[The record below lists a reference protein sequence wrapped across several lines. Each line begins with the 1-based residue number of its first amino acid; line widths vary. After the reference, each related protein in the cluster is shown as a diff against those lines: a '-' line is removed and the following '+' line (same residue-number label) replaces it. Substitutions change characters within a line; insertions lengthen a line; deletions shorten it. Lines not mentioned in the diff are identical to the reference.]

1 MTVLDL
7 GPTRPDASPADREA
21 FESSERYGDPLDA
34 KSLDCD
40 VVVVGARAAGASTAL
55 LLARAG
61 LDVILIDRSRYGVDT
76 VSTHALLRGAVVQL
90 RRWGILDRLV
100 AAGTPPIRRAT
111 FHYAAGSTTIDFR
124 PGDALYA
131 PRRTVLDPLLV
142 DVASAA
148 GARVHYGITA
158 VDVRRDAAGRVC
170 GLHAQDRRG
179 DALAIRS
186 RLVVG
191 ADGYH
196 SAIARLVNAPVER
209 TADGVGA
216 YLYRYW
222 SGVATDGYESIFRS
236 PATAGI
242 IPTNDHLACVFV
254 GCAPERLA
262 SGEGDLYATLLHE
275 ANPTVAE
282 RVLAGSPAGRTRRF
296 TGRPGRMLRPHGPG
310 WALVG
315 DAGYWKD
322 PISAHGL
329 TDALRDAE
337 LLARATLSA
346 FDGGTLDETL
356 IGYHDERNRL
366 SGELNDDTDRI
377 ARGDWTDGEI
387 EGLVRSLSQS
397 MAAEVAVLEHLDP
410 WPPHP
415 AVEHATPSLAKTA

>member
-1 MTVLDL
+1 VNATPLFI
-7 GPTRPDASPADREA
+7 GASEPH
-21 FESSERYGDPLDA
+21 GDPLGA
-34 KSLDCD
+34 NVLDCD

-61 LDVILIDRSRYGVDT
+61 LDVILIDRSRYGLDT

-90 RRWGILDRLV
+90 RRWGLLDQLV

-131 PRRTVLDPLLV
+131 PRRTLLDPLLV
-142 DVASAA
+142 DAAYAA
-148 GARVHYGITA
+148 GARVHYGVTA
-158 VDVRRDAAGRVC
+158 VDVQRDGDGRVC
-170 GLHAQDRRG
+170 GLYAQDRRG
-179 DALAIRS
+179 QGLAIRS

-191 ADGYH
+191 ADGYN
-196 SAIARLVNAPVER
+196 SAIARLVRAPVER
-209 TADGVGA
+209 AADGVGA

-222 SGVATDGYESIFRS
+222 SGVTTDGYESMFRPS
-236 PATAGI
+236 ATAGI
-242 IPTNDHLACVFV
+242 IPTNEDLTCVFV
-254 GCAPERLA
+254 GGAPQRLT
-262 SGEGDLYATLLHE
+262 SGEPDLYTTLLRE

-282 RVLAGSPAGRTRRF
+282 RVLAGSPVGRTRRF

-337 LLARATLSA
+337 LLARATLSG
-346 FDGGTLDETL
+346 FESDTLDEA
-356 IGYHDERNRL
+356 IGAYRIERNRL
-366 SGELNDDTDRI
+366 SGELFDITDRI
-377 ARGDWTDGEI
+377 ARADWTDRDI
-387 EGLVRSLSQS
+387 EGLMRSLSQS
-397 MAAEVAVLEHLDP
+397 MAAEVAALDELGS
-410 WPPHP
+410 WPPHR
-415 AVEHATPSLAKTA
+415 AVEHATASLAKTA